1 MLGIIALMLGVHIS
15 AVPAPVIGAGR
26 IMLFTWLNADVRRFV
41 SFFSY
46 ADVRRAQNVPGRHQ
60 NGAGRTEIPLLFF
73 PLR

>member
-1 MLGIIALMLGVHIS
+1 MRHNYAEVRRAHTCRVGAIT
-15 AVPAPVIGAGR
+15 GAGR
-26 IMLFTWLNADVRRFV
+26 IMLFTWLNAEVRRLM